1 MIVIDL
7 EKKRLPLTLKKTSLI
22 FLQLGS
28 INFFKNYYE
37 FCFIDIFLLVII
49 VYNVH
54 FRSVYF

>member
-7 EKKRLPLTLKKTSLI
+7 EKKRLPPTLKKTSLI
-22 FLQLGS
+22 FLQVGT

-37 FCFIDIFLLVII
+37 FCFTDIFLLIII